1 VYSKMGKRSTI
12 EISPYRND
20 IEDMLTKGTP
30 AKQIQA
36 WLKKHGEDISLSSI
50 YRYKNEKF
58 NVQVEAAI
66 KYTEEQSKANL
77 DEASNKIVDDLHN
90 IDNLIKETS
99 DSLNIDNLSD
109 SEKSRFL
116 TNLYKAKYSILKDN
130 NVELNVNNFNS
141 VFDDDRVDEIL
152 KEENLI

>member
-1 VYSKMGKRSTI
+1 MGKRSTI

-90 IDNLIKETS
+90 IDNL
-99 DSLNIDNLSD
+99 SD

>member
-1 VYSKMGKRSTI
+1 MGKRSTI

-20 IEDMLTKGTP
+20 VEEMLVKGTP
-30 AKQIQA
+30 VKQIQL

-66 KYTEEQSKANL
+66 KYNDEQSKANL

-90 IDNLIKETS
+90 IDSLIYETRN
-99 DSLNIDNLSD
+99 SLNIDNLSD

-116 TNLYKAKYSILKDN
+116 TNLYKAKYNILKDN
-130 NVELNVNNFNS
+130 NVEFNVNNNFNS
-141 VFDDDRVDEIL
+141 VFDDDKIDEIL
-152 KEENLI
+152 KEENLL